1 MNMGSSA
8 AVSSK
13 PGSLAVNSWI
23 LFDWAGQ
30 PFYTLVAT
38 FLFAPYFVEHFIGD
52 QVKGQAY
59 WLYASGCAGL
69 IIAFLSPVLGSI
81 SDATGRRKPW
91 IFLFVIIQTAAMCML
106 WYAKPGDMSAFWI
119 VILGFVIATVCAEF
133 VIVFTNAMMPDLVH
147 KDHMGRLSG
156 TAYAVGYLG
165 GVVALI
171 IMSGFIIA
179 GNVETGKTVLGM
191 DPIINLDA
199 SQREGDRFS
208 GPFSA
213 IWLVVFSLPFFL
225 FTPDGKGKKV
235 ALGKAVSSGLSEL
248 AKTFHSLRNYRN
260 IMIFLI
266 ARLLYVDGLA
276 AILYVG
282 AIYASSLFSWG
293 TLEQGLFGIFLAVTG
308 TLGAFL
314 GGRFDDKIG
323 PKRVIMLGLVGL
335 LIATIGII
343 SVDKTHI
350 LFVIEVAEKTKGSAP
365 FSSVAEQVYL
375 CFAFLIGI
383 VFGPIYSSSRTLM
396 ARLAPEDKRTEFF
409 GFFAFSGKVTSF
421 MAPVLIAFIT
431 EFSQSQ
437 RIGIATTIAFLVGGF
452 ILMLMVRQE
461 QTS

>member
-1 MNMGSSA
+1 MSMSA
-8 AVSSK
+8 TETASSK
-13 PGSLAVNSWI
+13 PDSLAVKSWI

-91 IFLFVIIQTAAMCML
+91 ILLFVAIQTVAMCML

-133 VIVFTNAMMPDLVH
+133 VIVFTNSMMPDLVH
-147 KDHMGRLSG
+147 KDDMGKLSG

-165 GVVALI
+165 GVVALV

-179 GNVETGKTVLGM
+179 ANIETGKTVLGL

-235 ALGKAVSSGLSEL
+235 ALGKAISSGLSEL
-248 AKTFHSLRNYRN
+248 SSTFHSLRNYRN
-260 IMIFLI
+260 IMVFLI

-314 GGRFDDKIG
+314 GGRFDDIIG
-323 PKRVIMLGLVGL
+323 PKKVIMLGLIGL
-335 LIATIGII
+335 LVATIGII

-375 CFAFLIGI
+375 GFAFLIGI

-437 RIGIATTIAFLVGGF
+437 RIGIATTIVFITAGF
-452 ILMLMVRQE
+452 ILMMMVRQE
-461 QTS
+461 QKS

>member
-1 MNMGSSA
+1 MSA
-8 AVSSK
+8 TETASSK
-13 PGSLAVNSWI
+13 PDSLAVKSWI

-91 IFLFVIIQTAAMCML
+91 ILLFVAIQTVAMCML

-133 VIVFTNAMMPDLVH
+133 VIVFTNSMMPDLVH
-147 KDHMGRLSG
+147 KDDMGKLSG

-165 GVVALI
+165 GVVALV

-179 GNVETGKTVLGM
+179 ANIETGKTVLGL

-235 ALGKAVSSGLSEL
+235 ALGKAISSGLSEL
-248 AKTFHSLRNYRN
+248 SSTFHSLRNYRN
-260 IMIFLI
+260 IMVFLI

-314 GGRFDDKIG
+314 GGRFDDIIG
-323 PKRVIMLGLVGL
+323 PKKVIMLGLIGL
-335 LIATIGII
+335 LVATIGII

-375 CFAFLIGI
+375 GFAFLIGI

-437 RIGIATTIAFLVGGF
+437 RIGIATTIVFITAGF
-452 ILMLMVRQE
+452 ILMMMVRQE
-461 QTS
+461 QKS